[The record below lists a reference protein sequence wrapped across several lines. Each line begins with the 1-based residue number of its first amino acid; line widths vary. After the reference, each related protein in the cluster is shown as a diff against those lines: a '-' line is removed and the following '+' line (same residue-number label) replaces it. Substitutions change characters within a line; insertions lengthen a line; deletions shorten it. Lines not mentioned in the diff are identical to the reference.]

1 MRSHYLCSGADN
13 GEDAQASLLAHGY
26 VEAIWG
32 HTSRRRMLVVLH
44 PDACVERVDHLV
56 YKTDPGEQRVG
67 PAMVGTVS
75 QVRRVTTVRKPR

>member
-13 GEDAQASLLAHGY
+13 GEDAQGSLLARGY

-32 HTSRRRMLVVLH
+32 HNGRRRMLVVLH
-44 PDACVERVDHLV
+44 PDACVQRVEHLV

-67 PAMVGTVS
+67 PAMVRAVS
-75 QVRRVTTVRKPR
+75 TVRRVTAVQKRR